1 MKNRIKILKNE
12 KGSITTVVLVT
23 ILFFITI
30 LSTAYAIT
38 SVLRQT
44 QLKSQLNSKEG
55 YEKDI
60 ENVDKIYN
68 ELTEKWT

>member
-44 QLKSQLNSKEG
+44 QLKSQLNAKEG

-60 ENVDKIYN
+60 ENVDEIYN
-68 ELTEKWT
+68 ELTEK

>member
-68 ELTEKWT
+68 ELTEK